1 MGQKW
6 ANPCLGLSLKHFGG
20 WVDTQGRGPG
30 EPQRWPRLGA
40 LGAASPDAIGP
51 AGEMLSKPTAVRYDT
66 EMAYH
71 LLRWEPGHN
80 APSNVS
86 YEVEHKV

>member
-1 MGQKW
+1 MLKCGTEMGKPLPGPEPAAFQG
-6 ANPCLGLSLKHFGG
+6 LGGH
-20 WVDTQGRGPG
+20 PG
-30 EPQRWPRLGA
+30 SRWPRPGA

-51 AGEMLSKPTAVRYDT
+51 AGEMLPKPRAVRYDT

-71 LLRWEPGHN
+71 LLRWEPGHD

-86 YEVEHKV
+86 YEVEHIV